1 MQWGND
7 QARFTRGSVNV
18 WHLRLTYHMTIGC
31 LVAMLSGMAWSSPCL
46 SWAASPS
53 TMSSSASEPVY
64 SMATVLDLALARNP
78 TVASAE
84 GTIEQNRGQQVAA
97 HTYLNPSVNANSGRG
112 RMRDLGLFDPA
123 VRESV
128 TEFNL
133 SVGQPIEWPSKR
145 AARQRAGAFEE
156 AAQRLGPGHQPEGQ
170 APVAQL
176 E

>member
-112 RMRDLGLFDPA
+112 RMRDLGHPGGKGQTVEKQGYRYEMFGAVGIPA
-123 VRESV
+123 LDSRFHELVDV
-128 TEFNL
+128 L
-133 SVGQPIEWPSKR
+133 GL
-145 AARQRAGAFEE
+145 AFFF
-156 AAQRLGPGHQPEGQ
+156 A
-170 APVAQL
+170 V
-176 E
+176 